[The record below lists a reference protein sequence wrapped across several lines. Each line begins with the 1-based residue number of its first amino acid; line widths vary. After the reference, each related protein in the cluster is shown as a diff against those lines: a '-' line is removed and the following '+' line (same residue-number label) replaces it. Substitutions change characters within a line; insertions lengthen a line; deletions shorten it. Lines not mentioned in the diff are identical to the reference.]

1 MSSNFDYYILQSSIS
16 EARKRIKNNLD
27 VNGYMVIRQIFFS
40 HLDYKDYYNMYHK
53 VNNVEDYY
61 NDIILES
68 IKDIIFDEEGKLNEE
83 VAFSLIRGSNS
94 NICALIK
101 DNKGNYKIYK
111 KDKYVIKAIEDLLSE
126 KDYKRILVKNTF
138 K

>member
-1 MSSNFDYYILQSSIS
+1 MSSNFDYYILQSNIS
-16 EARKRIKNNLD
+16 EARKRVKNNLE
-27 VNGYMVIRQIFFS
+27 VNDYMVIRQIFFS
-40 HLDYKDYYNMYHK
+40 HLDFKDHYNMYHK

-68 IKDIIFDEEGKLNEE
+68 IKDIIFDEKGRINEK
-83 VAFSLIRGSNS
+83 VVFNLIKSSNS
-94 NICALIK
+94 HICALIK
-101 DNKGNYKIYK
+101 DNKDNYKIYK